1 MLRES
6 LGPGPAG
13 PGAVAEARPQLISV
27 DCTTGQTLF
36 VPGLCR
42 LVVNTASPEKM
53 IHQHASGGDYV
64 RLNRNGTWCG

>member
-53 IHQHASGGDYV
+53 CETEVQLKSWSRGMAGHLG
-64 RLNRNGTWCG
+64 